1 MFEAK
6 ERAAAAAILFGYT
19 LMIELKLYTL
29 THPKINNK
37 LSRKTLKTCYR
48 TMHSRNKAQHKQLYH
63 ALGSTQELPRHT
75 NKYWQRR
82 SKLRKSPRRSQ
93 TLERHYNAC
102 NNLEN
107 TRQSSETLAQV
118 ENTLTD
124 LETG

>member
-48 TMHSRNKAQHKQLYH
+48 TMHSRNKAQHK
-63 ALGSTQELPRHT
+63 
-75 NKYWQRR
+75 
-82 SKLRKSPRRSQ
+82 
-93 TLERHYNAC
+93 
-102 NNLEN
+102 
-107 TRQSSETLAQV
+107 
-118 ENTLTD
+118 
-124 LETG
+124 